1 MAALGPT
8 TAAFRPLL
16 RRFWRLVPALQ
27 AEFSRFEREVL
38 RPTSQPPTHIVALQV
53 RAVHFVRP
61 RSEEATFYRC
71 AQQLGNLAGM
81 GLGGERGQA
90 WGARGRPWRLPSC
103 PRGTSRGLPPRRCR
117 ALPAVRRCQAVA
129 RAAAVGQR
137 WGAGGSGRRLPPPQ
151 GGVLLPCI
159 LLFEPQAHKETL
171 CFPLCKFVLPTA
183 SQKDQNLEICKK
195 RVERLQKKKGF
206 GNCPVGP
213 WGAQA
218 GRGPNFCGTS
228 SSQLLARGVCRPYSL
243 WLVLC

>member
-27 AEFSRFEREVL
+27 ADFSRFEREVL

-53 RAVHFVRP
+53 RAGHLVRP

-90 WGARGRPWRLPSC
+90 WGARGRPWSSC

-117 ALPAVRRCQAVA
+117 ALVPGPTGGAAVRRCQAVA
-129 RAAAVGQR
+129 RAAAVGQG
-137 WGAGGSGRRLPPPQ
+137 GAGGAFHPPRR
-151 GGVLLPCI
+151 C
-159 LLFEPQAHKETL
+159 
-171 CFPLCKFVLPTA
+171 
-183 SQKDQNLEICKK
+183 
-195 RVERLQKKKGF
+195 
-206 GNCPVGP
+206 
-213 WGAQA
+213 
-218 GRGPNFCGTS
+218 S
-228 SSQLLARGVCRPYSL
+228 SSLHFAL
-243 WLVLC
+243 

>member
-27 AEFSRFEREVL
+27 ADFSSFEREVL
-38 RPTSQPPTHIVALQV
+38 RPTSQPPTHIVALLV

-117 ALPAVRRCQAVA
+117 ALPAVRGCLGVGRG
-129 RAAAVGQR
+129 AAVGLR
-137 WGAGGSGRRLPPPQ
+137 WGAGGAGGAFHPPKEVFFFLAFCSLGHRPTRRLCAS
-151 GGVLLPCI
+151 LC
-159 LLFEPQAHKETL
+159 ASL
-171 CFPLCKFVLPTA
+171 CFPLLPKKIKTLKFA
-183 SQKDQNLEICKK
+183 
-195 RVERLQKKKGF
+195 KKG
-206 GNCPVGP
+206 
-213 WGAQA
+213 
-218 GRGPNFCGTS
+218 
-228 SSQLLARGVCRPYSL
+228 
-243 WLVLC
+243 

>member
-53 RAVHFVRP
+53 RAGHLVRP

-90 WGARGRPWRLPSC
+90 WGGGELGARQALEALEAALLPAGQQQGAAAAPLPGPTGGAAVPGGGARGGGGAAVGGRGERAAPS
-103 PRGTSRGLPPRRCR
+103 TPPRRC
-117 ALPAVRRCQAVA
+117 
-129 RAAAVGQR
+129 
-137 WGAGGSGRRLPPPQ
+137 
-151 GGVLLPCI
+151 
-159 LLFEPQAHKETL
+159 
-171 CFPLCKFVLPTA
+171 
-183 SQKDQNLEICKK
+183 
-195 RVERLQKKKGF
+195 
-206 GNCPVGP
+206 
-213 WGAQA
+213 
-218 GRGPNFCGTS
+218 S
-228 SSQLLARGVCRPYSL
+228 SSLHFAL
-243 WLVLC
+243 

>member
-1 MAALGPT
+1 VPCFSHNPYLRKALMAALGPT

-27 AEFSRFEREVL
+27 ADFSRFEREVL

-81 GLGGERGQA
+81 GLGGERGQV

-117 ALPAVRRCQAVA
+117 ALPAVRRAAVPGGGA
-129 RAAAVGQR
+129 RGGGGAAVG
-137 WGAGGSGRRLPPPQ
+137 
-151 GGVLLPCI
+151 
-159 LLFEPQAHKETL
+159 
-171 CFPLCKFVLPTA
+171 
-183 SQKDQNLEICKK
+183 
-195 RVERLQKKKGF
+195 
-206 GNCPVGP
+206 
-213 WGAQA
+213 
-218 GRGPNFCGTS
+218 GRGERAAPSTPPRRCS
-228 SSQLLARGVCRPYSL
+228 SSLHFAL
-243 WLVLC
+243 

>member
-53 RAVHFVRP
+53 RAGHLVRP

-103 PRGTSRGLPPRRCR
+103 PRGSSRGLPPRRCR
-117 ALPAVRRCQAVA
+117 ALPAVRRCGGA
-129 RAAAVGQR
+129 RRWRARRRWGSGGGQG
-137 WGAGGSGRRLPPPQ
+137 GAGGAFHPPKEVFFFLAFCSLSHRPTRRLCAS
-151 GGVLLPCI
+151 LC
-159 LLFEPQAHKETL
+159 ANL
-171 CFPLCKFVLPTA
+171 CFPLLPKKIKTLKFA
-183 SQKDQNLEICKK
+183 
-195 RVERLQKKKGF
+195 KKG
-206 GNCPVGP
+206 
-213 WGAQA
+213 
-218 GRGPNFCGTS
+218 
-228 SSQLLARGVCRPYSL
+228 
-243 WLVLC
+243 

>member
-53 RAVHFVRP
+53 RAGHLVRP

-117 ALPAVRRCQAVA
+117 ALPAVA
-129 RAAAVGQR
+129 RAAAAAPGGGGGSGGGQG
-137 WGAGGSGRRLPPPQ
+137 GAGGAFHPPKEVFFFLAFCSLSHRPTRRLCAS
-151 GGVLLPCI
+151 LC
-159 LLFEPQAHKETL
+159 ASL
-171 CFPLCKFVLPTA
+171 CFPLLPKKIKTLKFA
-183 SQKDQNLEICKK
+183 
-195 RVERLQKKKGF
+195 KKG
-206 GNCPVGP
+206 
-213 WGAQA
+213 
-218 GRGPNFCGTS
+218 
-228 SSQLLARGVCRPYSL
+228 
-243 WLVLC
+243 

>member
-27 AEFSRFEREVL
+27 ADFSRFEREVL

-53 RAVHFVRP
+53 RAGHLVRP

-103 PRGTSRGLPPRRCR
+103 PRGSSRGLPPRRCR
-117 ALPAVRRCQAVA
+117 PCRALPAVA

-183 SQKDQNLEICKK
+183 SQKDQNLEICKIW
-195 RVERLQKKKGF
+195 VERLQKKKGF
-206 GNCPVGP
+206 GNCPVTVP
-213 WGAQA
+213 L
-218 GRGPNFCGTS
+218 R
-228 SSQLLARGVCRPYSL
+228 
-243 WLVLC
+243 VLSVETASHFWTVTIVR